1 MQRRSWS
8 FVPALALAMRAAA
21 ANTTSPLPTTSPLT
35 PTTAPPAPTSSA
47 IPASTDKTA
56 APTIIAP
63 TATVTVVSDP
73 NATLNTTLTFT
84 LGAICGILLVVIV
97 LFFVKR
103 KRERR
108 QGTLGRDAHQLSPSF
123 LSVETPL
130 PARSSYKST
139 VSTPKV
145 AVLGPSADEFDMDV
159 AAQFE
164 AHPRDLDLHEMDSPY
179 MSDSSSGRRSSSD
192 LGSMDST
199 RFEEMVRMKINL
211 F

>member
-1 MQRRSWS
+1 M
-8 FVPALALAMRAAA
+8 LAMLAMLAAA
-21 ANTTSPLPTTSPLT
+21 ANTTSPLPTTSPVT
-35 PTTAPPAPTSSA
+35 GVPSTTAPLAATSSA
-47 IPASTDKTA
+47 VPTSTANIA
-56 APTIIAP
+56 ATTTVPP
-63 TATVTVVSDP
+63 TATVTVVTDP
-73 NATLNTTLTFT
+73 NATLHTTLTFT

-108 QGTLGRDAHQLSPSF
+108 QGALGHDSHRLSPSF

-164 AHPRDLDLHEMDSPY
+164 AHPRDLDLHEIDSPY
-179 MSDSSSGRRSSSD
+179 VSDSSSGRRSSSD

>member
-1 MQRRSWS
+1 M
-8 FVPALALAMRAAA
+8 LAAA
-21 ANTTSPLPTTSPLT
+21 ANTTSSLPTTSPVT
-35 PTTAPPAPTSSA
+35 GVPSTTAPLTATSSA
-47 IPASTDKTA
+47 VPTSNTA
-56 APTIIAP
+56 ATTTVPP
-63 TATVTVVSDP
+63 TATVTVVTDP
-73 NATLNTTLTFT
+73 NATLHTTLTFT

-108 QGTLGRDAHQLSPSF
+108 TLGHDSHGLSPSF

-145 AVLGPSADEFDMDV
+145 AVLGPCADEFDMDV

-164 AHPRDLDLHEMDSPY
+164 AHPRDLDLHEIDSPY
-179 MSDSSSGRRSSSD
+179 YVSDSSSGRRSSSD